1 MIIGIVGYA
10 GDGKTL
16 LSVIYTTHLIYGN
29 PVNKNGKIVSK
40 YQLITNI
47 RSLKIPHIDFEQNFL
62 KIIKDIDSKP
72 YEVNVQPRLLVIDE
86 IQNYLDS
93 RRSMRNFNIEFS
105 QEFFQIRKK
114 GFDCIYTLQ
123 DYMSLDAR
131 IRRITQF
138 LLLPTYDKYKKEF
151 FITITDNRLNNLGY
165 KQFKISDMWYQMYN
179 TYEKITGNV
188 VNPKDSMTKIK
199 GTDYYISANTD

>member
-62 KIIKDIDSKP
+62 K
-72 YEVNVQPRLLVIDE
+72 R
-86 IQNYLDS
+86 
-93 RRSMRNFNIEFS
+93 
-105 QEFFQIRKK
+105 
-114 GFDCIYTLQ
+114 
-123 DYMSLDAR
+123 
-131 IRRITQF
+131 
-138 LLLPTYDKYKKEF
+138 
-151 FITITDNRLNNLGY
+151 
-165 KQFKISDMWYQMYN
+165 
-179 TYEKITGNV
+179 
-188 VNPKDSMTKIK
+188 
-199 GTDYYISANTD
+199 YYCLT